1 MVDTDVRVAVVIPAA
16 GKGERMGGV
25 RKQYRPLAEVPLLIH
40 TLRVFDALPY
50 VHDIIVALPEAD
62 CEEWREKCRRA
73 GLEKVSD
80 IVAGGETRQASVS
93 RGLEAVAFE
102 SDIVLIHD
110 AVRPFV
116 TADQIEQVVAGAR
129 EAGAAALAVPVSD
142 TLRRG
147 GNGHFDETIDRN
159 NMYSMQTP
167 QGFRYD
173 LIANAHRWAA
183 TNEIKVTDDVALAQ
197 RAGHA
202 VKIVPGS
209 QANIKVTTPQDWALA
224 RRLFNG

>member
-1 MVDTDVRVAVVIPAA
+1 
-16 GKGERMGGV
+16 MGGV
-25 RKQYRPLAEVPLLIH
+25 RKQYRSLADVPLLIH
-40 TLRVFDALPY
+40 TLRVFDALPF
-50 VHDIIVALPEAD
+50 VHDIIAALPEAD
-62 CEEWREKCRRA
+62 CDEWRENCRRA
-73 GLEKVSD
+73 GLAKVSA
-80 IVAGGETRQASVS
+80 IVPGGETRQASVS
-93 RGLEAVAFE
+93 RGLESVAYE
-102 SDIVLIHD
+102 ADVVLIHD

-116 TADQIEQVVAGAR
+116 TADQVENVVAAAR

-147 GNGHFDETIDRN
+147 RNGHFDETIDRN
-159 NMYSMQTP
+159 DIYSMQTP

-183 TNEIKVTDDVALAQ
+183 TNEITVTDDVALAQ

-209 QANIKVTTPQDWALA
+209 RANIKITTPQDWALA